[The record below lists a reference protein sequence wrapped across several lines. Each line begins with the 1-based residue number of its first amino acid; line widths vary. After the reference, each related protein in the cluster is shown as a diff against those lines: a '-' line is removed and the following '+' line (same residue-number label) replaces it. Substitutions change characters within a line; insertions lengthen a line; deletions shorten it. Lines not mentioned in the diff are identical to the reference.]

1 MEATNC
7 SDDKDY
13 LEFYDMSL
21 HYYHRLRKRDPFMAR
36 YCGWTYP
43 APNLTDA
50 LTQRYFTF
58 LWRTDGSREDKG
70 WRVMATR
77 VYPGEATTLIF
88 MTPTLEKLNIAF
100 GSSVRASVRASVTKF
115 IKIQF

>member
-1 MEATNC
+1 
-7 SDDKDY
+7 
-13 LEFYDMSL
+13 MSL
-21 HYYHRLRKRDPFMAR
+21 HYYDRLRKRDPFMAR

-77 VYPGEATTLIF
+77 VYPGEAWADPEGGGDKGYGPPPPPKYHKIIEF
-88 MTPTLEKLNIAF
+88 SSNI
-100 GSSVRASVRASVTKF
+100 G
-115 IKIQF
+115 QDPL